1 MEYGL
6 IDKGMG
12 ENLAGDYETPSEPK
26 TFGEVEEEET
36 VIDEGDTGFEEPV
49 TEEVI
54 EESFWKIRMS
64 LRTSMVRLSSCMLL
78 TLVGLAFLRHMV
90 GIMTLSYCLP

>member
-1 MEYGL
+1 MLLFAIIGCMEYGL

-49 TEEVI
+49 TE
-54 EESFWKIRMS
+54 R
-64 LRTSMVRLSSCMLL
+64 
-78 TLVGLAFLRHMV
+78 
-90 GIMTLSYCLP
+90 SYRRGSRFGRSVCRCEHRWFG